1 MSKPVTLT
9 ITDLDCATLQAAAL
23 TIAESNIAKPAV
35 ARRLRGLVHKIEAA
49 RAAARKR

>member
-1 MSKPVTLT
+1 MSKPVVTLT

-35 ARRLRGLVHKIEAA
+35 AKRLRALVGKIEKA
-49 RAAARKR
+49 RAASR